1 MQEEVTQKVI
11 AISFKA
17 VQLTDTVLQQA
28 IQKLLE
34 AQKNHKN
41 KLHTG
46 KQSLKQLK
54 KHGASL
60 SNMEVTEQNIG
71 GFRKVAKKYEM
82 DFALRKDNT
91 EQPPRFIV
99 IFKGK
104 DKDTTE
110 QAFKEFVALKLDR
123 EKKPSVRKQLS
134 EMRDKAK
141 DLNRTREKVKVK
153 DRGPEL

>member
-1 MQEEVTQKVI
+1 MQEELTQKTI
-11 AISFKA
+11 AISIRATELTASTLQKA
-17 VQLTDTVLQQA
+17 LKQV
-28 IQKLLE
+28 LE
-34 AQKNHKN
+34 AMKTQKN

-60 SNMEVTEQNIG
+60 SNMEITEQNIG
-71 GFRKVAKKYEM
+71 EFKKVAKKYEM
-82 DFALRKDNT
+82 DFALRKDDT

-104 DKDTTE
+104 DKENME

-123 EKKPSVRKQLS
+123 EKKPSIRKQLS

-141 DLNRTREKVKVK
+141 ELNRTREKVKAKV
-153 DRGPEL
+153 RGPEL

>member
-1 MQEEVTQKVI
+1 MQEELAQKPI
-11 AISFKA
+11 AIAIRATELTASTLQKA
-17 VQLTDTVLQQA
+17 L
-28 IQKLLE
+28 KMFLE
-34 AQKNHKN
+34 ARKNHKN

-46 KQSLKQLK
+46 EQSLKRLK

-60 SNMEVTEQNIG
+60 SNMEITEQNIG
-71 GFRKVAKKYEM
+71 EFKKVAKKYEM

-104 DKDTTE
+104 DKENME

-141 DLNRTREKVKVK
+141 ELNRTREKVKVK